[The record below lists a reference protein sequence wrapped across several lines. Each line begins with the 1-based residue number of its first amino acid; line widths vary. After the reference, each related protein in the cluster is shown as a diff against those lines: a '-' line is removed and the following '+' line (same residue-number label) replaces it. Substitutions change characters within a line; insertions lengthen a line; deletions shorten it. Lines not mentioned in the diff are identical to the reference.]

1 MTGKLGAFFT
11 CAVAALAAVGAT
23 AATPQR
29 GLGGMRGQ
37 WAGRAVMKPVPP
49 PSGTRIEHDI
59 AYGADP
65 AQRLDLYRPAKAD
78 GAPILIIVHG
88 GGWSRGDKANP
99 GVVDNKVAHWIPK
112 GFVVVSVNYRMIPA
126 ANPLEQADDV
136 ARALAF
142 VQAHAKEWGGDAGR
156 VVLMGHSAGAHLVAL
171 LAAAP
176 AIAKAR
182 GAAPWIGTIALDS
195 AAYDVPAIM
204 ESQHLSLYDDAFG
217 SDRQLWRDA
226 SPTLRLETA
235 PAPMLLVCSTKRAD
249 SCPPAE
255 AFAAKVRAL
264 HGRAMVAPVDMTHAE
279 INQLAGTDGD
289 YTTTIDTFLKSIG
302 LN

>member
-1 MTGKLGAFFT
+1 MTARLGAFLI
-11 CAVAALAAVGAT
+11 CAAAVLAVGA
-23 AATPQR
+23 AAAPPQR

-37 WAGRAVMKPVPP
+37 WAGRALIKPVPP
-49 PSGTRIEHDI
+49 PPGTRVEHDI

-65 AQRLDLYRPAKAD
+65 AQRLDLYRPAKAA

-99 GVVDNKVAHWIPK
+99 GVIDNKVNHWLPQ
-112 GFVVVSVNYRMIPA
+112 GFLFVSVNYRMLPG
-126 ANPLEQADDV
+126 ANPIEQADDV

-142 VQAHAKEWGGDAGR
+142 VQAHAREWGGDAGR

-176 AIAKAR
+176 GIAKAQ

-217 SDRQLWRDA
+217 SDQQLWHDA
-226 SPTLRLETA
+226 SPMLRLESV

-255 AFAAKVRAL
+255 AFAAKVQAL
-264 HGRAMVAPVDMTHAE
+264 HGRATVAPVDMTHAE
-279 INQLAGTDGD
+279 INQLAGTEGA
-289 YTTTIDTFLKSIG
+289 YTATIDTFLKSIG

>member
-1 MTGKLGAFFT
+1 MTTTPGAFFT
-11 CAVAALAAVGAT
+11 CAVAVLAAASAT

-37 WAGRAVMKPVPP
+37 WAGRTLIKPVPP
-49 PSGTRIEHDI
+49 PPGTRVERDL

-65 AQRLDLYRPAKAD
+65 AQRLDLYRPAKAE
-78 GAPILIIVHG
+78 GAPILIMVHG

-99 GVVDNKVAHWIPK
+99 GVVDNKVNHWIPK
-112 GFVVVSVNYRMIPA
+112 GFVFVSVNYRMLPG
-126 ANPLEQADDV
+126 ANPLEQANDV
-136 ARALAF
+136 AKALAF

-176 AIAKAR
+176 AIARAQ

-195 AAYDVPAIM
+195 AAYDIPEIM
-204 ESQHLSLYDDAFG
+204 LRQHLSLYDDAFG
-217 SDRQLWRDA
+217 TDRQLWRDA
-226 SPTLRLETA
+226 SPTLRLESA

-249 SCPPAE
+249 SCPPAQ
-255 AFAAKVRAL
+255 AFAAKVEAL
-264 HGRAMVAPVDMTHAE
+264 HGRATVSPVDMTHAE
-279 INQLAGTDGD
+279 INQLAGTEGD
-289 YTTTIDTFLKSIG
+289 YTATIDTFLKSIG